1 MLIRSLKKI
10 KVTYVH
16 YALLAI
22 LVVTAVFL
30 LVGIYR
36 TAESVR
42 EMQVS
47 TERYIDGQMA
57 AEEMHDASNLLSE
70 TSKDFSVTG
79 NPEMARR
86 YFEEIEVKRSREEAL
101 QVVLDNAGNA
111 EEAKNL
117 SAALEKSN
125 ELAEVEIYAMRLAAE
140 GYEIDPKT
148 ISPTLAAVELTDG
161 DGELSH
167 EEQIDRSRQMLFGES
182 YNEMLLSI
190 RGEIASSLDSMIGTA
205 KGRQEDSYYKAKRAA
220 REEFIIIIL
229 SLLAA
234 FLAVLF
240 SFILI
245 IRPIRNSTRAVA
257 NSEALSLA
265 GSQEYLYLAEAYNS
279 MLEKTQRRQQEL
291 SYEATHDPLTGLHNR
306 KVFDVRREELAEED
320 AALLI
325 IDVDK
330 FKEIN
335 DVHGHMIGDRALK
348 RIAAVLNTSF
358 RHEDLVCRTGGDE
371 FIVIMKGM
379 TPKGRSVVESKISL
393 MGKRLAERLREDEDE
408 LPEITLSIGIAFNE
422 GRDADDLYRKADE
435 ALYRAKQAGRNRHCF
450 YGSEECALNG

>member
-1 MLIRSLKKI
+1 M
-10 KVTYVH
+10 
-16 YALLAI
+16 
-22 LVVTAVFL
+22 
-30 LVGIYR
+30 
-36 TAESVR
+36 
-42 EMQVS
+42 
-47 TERYIDGQMA
+47 
-57 AEEMHDASNLLSE
+57 
-70 TSKDFSVTG
+70 
-79 NPEMARR
+79 
-86 YFEEIEVKRSREEAL
+86 
-101 QVVLDNAGNA
+101 
-111 EEAKNL
+111 
-117 SAALEKSN
+117 
-125 ELAEVEIYAMRLAAE
+125 
-140 GYEIDPKT
+140 
-148 ISPTLAAVELTDG
+148 
-161 DGELSH
+161 
-167 EEQIDRSRQMLFGES
+167 
-182 YNEMLLSI
+182 
-190 RGEIASSLDSMIGTA
+190 
-205 KGRQEDSYYKAKRAA
+205 
-220 REEFIIIIL
+220 
-229 SLLAA
+229 
-234 FLAVLF
+234 LF
-240 SFILI
+240 SFVLI

-306 KVFDVRREELAEED
+306 KVFDVRREELAEDD

-348 RIAAVLNTSF
+348 RIAAVMNTSF

-379 TPKGRSVVESKISL
+379 TPKGRTVVESKISL

-422 GRDADDLYRKADE
+422 DRDADDLYRKADE